1 MLLRMSTDSNIDI
14 ERFRQLLLDQR
25 AQIESQ
31 AEERSESA
39 ATVELDQTRVGRLS
53 RMDAM
58 QQQAMAKATGARA
71 QLALTRI
78 ASALQRCEDG
88 SYGYCLRCEELINVK
103 RLEVDPAATLCI
115 TCADADS

>member
-1 MLLRMSTDSNIDI
+1 MLFGMAKNTTIDI
-14 ERFRQLLLDQR
+14 EQFRQHLFEMR
-25 AQIESQ
+25 TQIEAQADTRSQ
-31 AEERSESA
+31 SE

-71 QLALTRI
+71 QLTLTRI

-88 SYGYCLRCEELINVK
+88 SYGYCLRCDELIDVK
-103 RLEVDPAATLCI
+103 RLAIDPATTLCI
-115 TCADADS
+115 TCADTD